1 MATENTPPNDT
12 QIPSL
17 DQDTSDKE
25 KGKENTYMKN
35 SLDMLEMFA
44 NGGDDDKKDNQ
55 DSQSNS
61 NAKQDKDP
69 SQSASSESPIE
80 MSQSA
85 DTLTGPTDALSSS
98 GGSMGSFDQVAAGNN
113 ASINPEQVGQI
124 VAENPEML
132 MML

>member
-17 DQDTSDKE
+17 DQETSDKE
-25 KGKENTYMKN
+25 KGKENSYMKN

-44 NGGDDDKKDNQ
+44 KGGDDDKKDNQ

-85 DTLTGPTDALSSS
+85 DTLTGPTDALSG

-113 ASINPEQVGQI
+113 ASLNPEQVVQ
-124 VAENPEML
+124 VVEANPEML

>member
-17 DQDTSDKE
+17 DQETSDKE
-25 KGKENTYMKN
+25 KGKENSYMKN

-85 DTLTGPTDALSSS
+85 DTLTGPTDALSG

-113 ASINPEQVGQI
+113 ASLNPEQVVQ
-124 VAENPEML
+124 VVEANPEML